1 MTRCDVIGIQITGKG
16 IREEVRKRKG
26 TKMNEEIREGGG
38 RKEGK
43 KQESREYLTR
53 FSCFCF

>member
-1 MTRCDVIGIQITGKG
+1 MIGIQIAGKG
-16 IREEVRKRKG
+16 IEEEVRKRKD
-26 TKMNEEIREGGG
+26 TKIKEEISGEGDK
-38 RKEGK
+38 KERK